1 MFPQC
6 RSTPCPLFLQEVY
19 ILPLSMRMVPAF
31 QQSKFWKAAI
41 PEFQAIF
48 QASGSLV
55 KSTDE
60 RQMKNMMKNII
71 IFEKKACKMSAPSIY

>member
-1 MFPQC
+1 
-6 RSTPCPLFLQEVY
+6 
-19 ILPLSMRMVPAF
+19 MRMVPAF

-48 QASGSLV
+48 QASGSPV

-71 IFEKKACKMSAPSIY
+71 IFEKKLAKCLRLVYTKQVSRQDSKKPEVMVDWSSG